1 MKEFFNK
8 LTGFLKGVVN
18 DERIPARDKKVLSAL
33 LVLIVSPVDFI
44 PDWIP
49 FFGQL
54 DDMVMIA
61 MVLDYFFSVLD
72 QEILLS
78 HWPWD
83 MKAFARLRS
92 IARAMS
98 WMAPKFI
105 KKQVWKYIGS
115 PY

>member
-1 MKEFFNK
+1 MKAFFEK
-8 LTGFLKGVVN
+8 LVTFLKGVVS
-18 DERIPARDKKVLSAL
+18 DERIPDRDKKVLSAL
-33 LVLIVSPVDFI
+33 LVLIVSPLDFI

-54 DDMVMIA
+54 DDLMLIA
-61 MVLDYFFSVLD
+61 IVLDYFFEVLD
-72 QEILLS
+72 QEVLLS

-83 MKAFARLRS
+83 MKAYTRLRKFAR
-92 IARAMS
+92 AFS

-105 KKQVWKYIGS
+105 KKQVWKYIGR